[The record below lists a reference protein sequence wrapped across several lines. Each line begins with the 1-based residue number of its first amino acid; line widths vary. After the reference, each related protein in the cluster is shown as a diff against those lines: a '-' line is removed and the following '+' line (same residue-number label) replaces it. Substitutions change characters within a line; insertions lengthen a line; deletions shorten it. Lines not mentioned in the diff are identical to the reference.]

1 MQYTKKEIHM
11 KNEMKYLIII
21 FKFFSILILL
31 LPGITIAQDIRIVV
45 RGDDMGMT
53 EGSLE
58 AFERAFNHGVLTSG
72 AIQVPAPWFE
82 AAAELAK
89 KNPGW
94 CVGIHLCLIAEW
106 RGYRWRPVL
115 PWDKVPSLV
124 DEDGFLFGSPAE
136 LKANNPQLDEME
148 AELHAQIELAIKKGI
163 NVQYIDTHY
172 SGINRK
178 IVEKLGL
185 EYNLPISGSLGEKR
199 LSGVYMVPENEK
211 KELAVKMLN
220 ELKIPGLYLWVC
232 HIGIDSPEQNALI
245 HAAPGDIFLGG
256 GVGKHRAAETDVL
269 TSIEV
274 KSIILKKGIK
284 LVSYRQ
290 LWEEQNKK

>member
-1 MQYTKKEIHM
+1 MEKVRREAFIVF
-11 KNEMKYLIII
+11 I
-21 FKFFSILILL
+21 FLCITILVM
-31 LPGITIAQDIRIVV
+31 PGITGADDIRIVV

-58 AFERAFNHGVLTSG
+58 AFESAFNSGVLTSG

-82 AAAELAK
+82 AAAELAR

-94 CVGIHLCLIAEW
+94 CVGVHLCLIAEW

-115 PWDKVPSLV
+115 PWDRVSSLV
-124 DEDGFLFGSPAE
+124 DEDGFLFTYPAE
-136 LKANNPQLDEME
+136 LQANNPKPDEVE
-148 AELHAQIELAIKKGI
+148 AELRAQIELALKKGVT
-163 NVQYIDTHY
+163 VQYIDIHY
-172 SGINRK
+172 GGVDRK
-178 IVEKLGL
+178 IVEKLGR
-185 EYNLPISGSLGEKR
+185 EYNVPVSGSMGETR
-199 LSGVYMVPENEK
+199 LSGVYMAPEKEK
-211 KELAVKMLN
+211 TELAVKMLDKL
-220 ELKIPGLYLWVC
+220 EEPGLYLWVC

-245 HAAPGDIFLGG
+245 HSKPEDIFPGG

-284 LVSYRQ
+284 LVSYKD
-290 LWEEQNKK
+290 LWEEQKKR